1 MYGILEFN
9 NGSYTLQ
16 SFSNVKTM
24 DAFARLIVNR
34 AIKQDNDGDIEQ
46 YLVGWLD
53 CINECRDGEGEPYV
67 MADVPTQASDNLV
80 YSNAHYYNG
89 RNPLRSDETRE
100 LCNKVESLLEN
111 LIKTLSL

>member
-1 MYGILEFN
+1 MYGILDMGTRTLTNYSNVTTLKQFASLIVRRAVKEDN
-9 NGSYTLQ
+9 NG
-16 SFSNVKTM
+16 
-24 DAFARLIVNR
+24 
-34 AIKQDNDGDIEQ
+34 DINA
-46 YLVGWLD
+46 YLEGWLD

-100 LCNKVESLLEN
+100 LCLEVEKYLERY
-111 LIKTLSL
+111 I